1 MQDPGCRRSGAPRS
15 PQCLHTR
22 LVDRDWG
29 GSWNVD
35 TNSTGH
41 SLCCNA
47 SQFLDALPSLAL
59 LCPALPCPACVHRG
73 SPRQGRGRSF
83 PAHVC
88 MYACDACS
96 GLKCSSLNLRRSG
109 GPSRDTLPW
118 SETGSVAGVCGRG
131 ARRLGW
137 RRLDVGRLAS
147 TVRPMNQ
154 HATGNQPA
162 GADADAD
169 RIAER
174 LGGVHGHV
182 AGNAP
187 LTVCCAYVRVRC
199 RCRCCWLLSMAVN
212 RFCVDRRKHQSP
224 VINCNQ
230 SLQRTA
236 RADADVIG

>member
-118 SETGSVAGVCGRG
+118 SETGSC
-131 ARRLGW
+131 GW
-137 RRLDVGRLAS
+137 RLREGSS
-147 TVRPMNQ
+147 TSGMAEARCWTPRF
-154 HATGNQPA
+154 HCPPDAPARHGQPA
-162 GADADAD
+162 SG
-169 RIAER
+169 
-174 LGGVHGHV
+174 
-182 AGNAP
+182 
-187 LTVCCAYVRVRC
+187 
-199 RCRCCWLLSMAVN
+199 
-212 RFCVDRRKHQSP
+212 RRRRRRSH
-224 VINCNQ
+224 C
-230 SLQRTA
+230 
-236 RADADVIG
+236 